1 MRWYSEEAGM
11 RYISGKPEWSGIVR
25 KPEWRKQKFNYLVI
39 SSMKNFTYFLKWISR
54 NVLLLWL
61 VSLLTDLSSQMVFP
75 LIPLFLVSLGSWA
88 TVIGIVEGAAD
99 TTAALLKVFSWYL
112 SDKFK
117 KRKIFVLIGY
127 SFSTVT
133 KPLFALAQTWPIV
146 LIFRVIERIGKGL
159 RDAPRDALVAESTDP
174 KFIGKA
180 YGIQR
185 AMDGIGSV
193 LGAIMALVLFPL
205 LGYQKLFLFA
215 FIPWL
220 IAVLAILF
228 VKEGKQMKSTQKVNA
243 IQTKPK
249 IEIPSLQ
256 TSIKTLPTNLKL
268 FIVVAA
274 LFGLVN
280 FGYAF
285 MLLKAK
291 SVGASDE
298 RSILFYVLFYGIYTI
313 ASAPLG
319 ILSDRIGRKKM
330 LRTAYGLF
338 LIVTLGLALVTQ
350 IGRVIFLFILF
361 GVVFAIVDGTERALV
376 VDLAGKY
383 KGTALGLFHTAIGIV
398 SLPGW
403 YILWLLWDKI
413 SPQAT
418 FLFAFIIGVI
428 ILIMFRFVNTK
439 KAPTEV
445 EA

>member
-1 MRWYSEEAGM
+1 MW
-11 RYISGKPEWSGIVR
+11 V
-25 KPEWRKQKFNYLVI
+25 V
-39 SSMKNFTYFLKWISR
+39 SMKNLKYFLKWISR
-54 NVLLLWL
+54 NVLLLGL

-112 SDKFK
+112 SDKFH
-117 KRKIFVLIGY
+117 KRKIFILIGY
-127 SFSTVT
+127 GFSTIT
-133 KPLFALAQTWPIV
+133 KPLFALAHTWPVV
-146 LIFRVIERIGKGL
+146 LVFRVIERIGKWL
-159 RDAPRDALVAESTDP
+159 RDAPRDALVADSTAP
-174 KFIGKA
+174 EYMGKA

-185 AMDGIGSV
+185 AMDGTGSV
-193 LGAIMALVLFPL
+193 LGAVLALVLFPYL
-205 LGYQKLFLFA
+205 WYEKLFIFA
-215 FIPWL
+215 FIPGL

-228 VKEGKQMKSTQKVNA
+228 VKEAKTMKKENHWQHV
-243 IQTKPK
+243 QVKPK
-249 IEIPSLQ
+249 VEIPSLDKA
-256 TSIKTLPTNLKL
+256 IKLLPKNLKL

-319 ILSDRIGRKKM
+319 ILSDRIGRKKI
-330 LRTAYGLF
+330 LWIAYSLF
-338 LIVTLGLALVTQ
+338 LVVTLWLALMTQ
-350 IGRVIFLFILF
+350 IGRVIFFFVLF
-361 GVVFAIVDGTERALV
+361 GIVFAIIDGTERAMV
-376 VDLAGKY
+376 VDLAGEH
-383 KGTALGLFHTAIGIV
+383 KGTALGVFHTAIWIV

-403 YILWLLWDKI
+403 YILWMLRDKI

-418 FLFAFIIGVI
+418 FLFAFAIGVI
-428 ILIMFRFVNTK
+428 IMIMFRFVNTK
-439 KAPTEV
+439 KRESIV
-445 EA
+445 NS

>member
-1 MRWYSEEAGM
+1 
-11 RYISGKPEWSGIVR
+11 
-25 KPEWRKQKFNYLVI
+25 
-39 SSMKNFTYFLKWISR
+39 MKNLTYFLKWISR
-54 NVLLLWL
+54 NVLLLGL

-75 LIPLFLVSLGSWA
+75 LIPLFLTSLWAGA
-88 TVIGIVEGAAD
+88 TVIGIVEWAAD

-112 SDKFK
+112 SDKFH

-127 SFSTVT
+127 GFSTIT
-133 KPLFALAQTWPIV
+133 KPLFALAQTWPAV
-146 LIFRVIERIGKGL
+146 LIFRVVERVGKWL

-174 KFIGKA
+174 KFMGKA
-180 YGIQR
+180 YGVQR
-185 AMDGIGSV
+185 AMDGTGSV
-193 LGAIMALVLFPL
+193 LWAILALVLFPL
-205 LGYQKLFLFA
+205 LGYQKLFIFA
-215 FIPWL
+215 FIPGL

-228 VKEGKQMKSTQKVNA
+228 VKEAKRMKHTRDRENVHV
-243 IQTKPK
+243 KPK

-256 TSIKTLPTNLKL
+256 TSIKILPNNLKL

-298 RSILFYVLFYGIYTI
+298 RSILFYVLFYGIYTL

-330 LRTAYGLF
+330 LWIAYSLF
-338 LIVTLGLALVTQ
+338 LVVTLGLALMTQ
-350 IGRVIFLFILF
+350 IGRVIFFFVLF
-361 GVVFAIVDGTERALV
+361 GVVFAIIDGTERALV
-376 VDLAGKY
+376 VDLAGKH
-383 KGTALGLFHTAIGIV
+383 KWTALGLFHTAIGIV

-403 YILWLLWDKI
+403 YILWMLWDKI

-418 FLFAFIIGVI
+418 FLFAFAIGVI
-428 ILIMFRFVNTK
+428 IMIMFRFVDTRKDWNTK
-439 KAPTEV
+439 
-445 EA
+445 